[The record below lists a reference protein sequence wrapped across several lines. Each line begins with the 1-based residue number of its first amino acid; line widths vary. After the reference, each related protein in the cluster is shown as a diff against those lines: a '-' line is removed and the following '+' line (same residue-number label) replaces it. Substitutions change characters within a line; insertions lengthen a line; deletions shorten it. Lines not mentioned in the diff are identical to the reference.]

1 MPYSNRAQPTS
12 QQKEEE
18 DVEEA
23 KIIEKPLTLCRS
35 HERESFAIF
44 SFLYDMWMGLLCGKS
59 KFIHVD

>member
-44 SFLYDMWMGLLCGKS
+44 SFLYDM
-59 KFIHVD
+59 